1 MNDISVSP
9 RKHRQRTERINYH
22 LLNDGSDEEA
32 LPEDRMVKKYR
43 YSAPRSVELLTADDS
58 TSQLTQRQSS
68 PADSSHQPES
78 TDDLQ
83 VDNSSVLCEPE
94 FSRKKT
100 QNQSLWEQ
108 FDAIALSGKLWCR
121 KRGKGPLEDREIR
134 CTRCNWRTTDSA
146 RATSTSNMRFHLT
159 KYGIFSNGSESGLE
173 DDRSSTKQPSI
184 ASFFQKRAE
193 DNAGKFLER
202 NLVRWVVLNN
212 MKGCLTVD
220 AIY

>member
-1 MNDISVSP
+1 MDDISVSP
-9 RKHRQRTERINYH
+9 RKHRQRTERIDYH

-32 LPEDRMVKKYR
+32 LPEDRIVKKNR
-43 YSAPRSVELLTADDS
+43 YTAPRSIELLTPDDS
-58 TSQLTQRQSS
+58 ASQLTQRQSS

-78 TDDLQ
+78 TDDVP
-83 VDNSSVLCEPE
+83 VDISSVPCESE
-94 FSRKKT
+94 SSRKKT
-100 QNQSLWEQ
+100 QSQSLWAQ
-108 FDAIALSGKLWCR
+108 FDVIALPGKLWCP

-159 KYGIFSNGSESGLE
+159 KHGIFSSGSESGLE

-193 DNAGKFLER
+193 DNAGKLLER
-202 NLVRWVVLNN
+202 NLVRWVILNN
-212 MKGCLTVD
+212 M
-220 AIY
+220 

>member
-9 RKHRQRTERINYH
+9 RKHRQRTERIDYH

-32 LPEDRMVKKYR
+32 LPEDRMVQKIVIQR
-43 YSAPRSVELLTADDS
+43 PGASSFLLR
-58 TSQLTQRQSS
+58 TQRQSS

-108 FDAIALSGKLWCR
+108 FDVIALPGKLWCR

-134 CTRCNWRTTDSA
+134 CSRCNWRTTDSA

-159 KYGIFSNGSESGLE
+159 KHGIFSNGSESDLE
-173 DDRSSTKQPSI
+173 DDRSSTPVS
-184 ASFFQKRAE
+184 S
-193 DNAGKFLER
+193 R
-202 NLVRWVVLNN
+202 NVRRTTQENFWNE
-212 MKGCLTVD
+212 T
-220 AIY
+220 